1 MNKKYRIL
9 DAADELARNRGLGDL
24 KITEI
29 SRAARVSDAEIYK
42 YFKGGKEEL
51 LFSLVSRHFT
61 QFLAGL
67 DRELAGVADPWAQL
81 CRLIRFHLAYND
93 ENPGYVRMVFECRT
107 LKSFYTSKA
116 YELAR
121 KDADLFKKILR
132 RGVDERSF
140 RNDLEN
146 TILRDIILGSIDS
159 QAISCLI
166 IGEMTNNLA
175 DLDAILS
182 LLHPMITEKNRPEPG
197 KGERI
202 LVAAEKIF
210 ADRGFGKAKISD
222 IARAAD
228 VSEGTVYEYFENKED
243 LLLSIPLKRFDYFID
258 EFAETI
264 QVTGAVKKLKSFINY
279 HSSLFLTEPEFLQT
293 FLLQIQL
300 NTKFYTSKAFRS
312 FRAYFRI
319 IEDIIAEGQVEGSI
333 RKDVSARVF
342 RNMLLGAFSHVA
354 IRWVFLRRGDRIN
367 QLQEIGRMN
376 ELLCDAVRS

>member
-1 MNKKYRIL
+1 MSRKQRIL
-9 DAADELARNRGLGDL
+9 DAADNLAIDRGLGDL
-24 KITEI
+24 KINEI
-29 SRAARVSDAEIYK
+29 SRAARMSDAEIYK
-42 YFKGGKEEL
+42 YFKGKEEI
-51 LFSLVSRHFT
+51 LFTLVSRHFRT
-61 QFLAGL
+61 FLAGIEE
-67 DRELAGVADPWAQL
+67 ELARVSDAWEQL
-81 CRLIRFHLAYND
+81 RRLIAYHLAYND
-93 ENPGYVRMVFECRT
+93 NNPGYVRMVFECRT
-107 LKSFYTSKA
+107 SKNFYTSHA
-116 YELAR
+116 YDLGR
-121 KDADLFKKILR
+121 KDARLFMDILR
-132 RGVDERSF
+132 RGVDEGSF
-140 RNDLEN
+140 RSDLEV
-146 TILRDIILGSIDS
+146 TMVRDIIMGSIDS

-166 IGEMTNNLA
+166 IGEIPNNLS

-182 LLHPMITEKNRPEPG
+182 LIQPMVMEKARPEPG

-202 LVAAEKIF
+202 LIAAEKIF
-210 ADRGFGKAKISD
+210 AERGFGKAKISE

-264 QVTGAVKKLKSFINY
+264 QVTGAIKKLKTFINY

-300 NTKFYTSKAFRS
+300 NTKFYSSKAFKS

-319 IEDIIAEGQVEGSI
+319 IEDIIAEGQAEGSI
-333 RKDVSARVF
+333 RNDASARVF

-354 IRWVFLRRGDRIN
+354 IRWVFLRQGDRLN

-376 ELLCDAVRS
+376 DLLCSAVRS